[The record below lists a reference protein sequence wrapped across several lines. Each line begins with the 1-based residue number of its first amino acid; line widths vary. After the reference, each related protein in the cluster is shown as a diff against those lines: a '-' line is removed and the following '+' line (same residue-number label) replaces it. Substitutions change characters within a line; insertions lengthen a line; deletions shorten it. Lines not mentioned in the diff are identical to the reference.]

1 MDKKE
6 LDQLDPIK
14 QIECINNEIIKNTIS
29 NVCKSIGIGRT
40 TVSDRFKKVGYVYNK
55 ELGQYAKDDTIVIQI
70 HQKNIKAPQTRN
82 EHSVAP
88 TENGITKEMQKY
100 RDDLME
106 LVNYKDDILALLKTH
121 QNNTNVIEV
130 AQLDIN
136 SLPEDLQ
143 KDIINKSIKV
153 YGPVYKLFDEVC
165 SQYPSYKKQ
174 DMISLMIYEFHNKY
188 KK

>member
-14 QIECINNEIIKNTIS
+14 QVEYINKEIKGSTLS
-29 NVCKSIGIGRT
+29 KVCKSIGVGRST
-40 TVSDRFKKVGYVYNK
+40 ISDRFKKVGYVYDKKLLKYARDNTIK
-55 ELGQYAKDDTIVIQI
+55 VQLQMSFDELLKSPVQVI
-70 HQKNIKAPQTRN
+70 
-82 EHSVAP
+82 EP
-88 TENGITKEMQKY
+88 TQEGITKEMVKY

-106 LVNYKDDILALLKTH
+106 LANYKDDILEMLKYH
-121 QNNTNVIEV
+121 QNNVNVIDV
-130 AQLDIN
+130 QQLDIN
-136 SLPEDLQ
+136 SLPDELQ
-143 KDIINKSIKV
+143 TDIINKSIKV

-165 SQYPSYKKQ
+165 GQYPSYKKQ

>member
-1 MDKKE
+1 MDKRE

-14 QIECINNEIIKNTIS
+14 QIEYINNEIKSSTIS
-29 NVCKSIGIGRT
+29 NVCKNIGIGRT
-40 TVSDRFKKVGYVYNK
+40 TVSDRFKKSGYVYSK
-55 ELGQYAKDDTIVIQI
+55 DLGQYAKDNTIVIQP
-70 HQKNIKAPQTRN
+70 HQNNIKEPQRAIKQVI
-82 EHSVAP
+82 EP
-88 TENGITKEMQKY
+88 IEKGITKEMQKY

-106 LVNYKDDILALLKTH
+106 LVNYKDSILEMLKYH
-121 QNNTNVIEV
+121 QNNINVIDV
-130 AQLDIN
+130 QQLDIN
-136 SLPEDLQ
+136 SLPEELQ

-174 DMISLMIYEFHNKY
+174 DMISLMIYEFYNKY